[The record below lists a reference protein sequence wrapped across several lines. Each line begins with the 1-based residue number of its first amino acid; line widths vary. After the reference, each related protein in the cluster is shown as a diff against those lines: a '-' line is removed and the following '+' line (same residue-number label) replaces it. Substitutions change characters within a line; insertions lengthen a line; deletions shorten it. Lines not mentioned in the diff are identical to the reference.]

1 MRVVRN
7 REEPGLIQC
16 PLQSGS
22 YLARSGQFTP
32 GQLCQVHAH
41 FLDPLLLES
50 LDLHRQTHFEIITRY
65 VSPPPYNLNTFR
77 LLLPWT
83 Q

>member
-1 MRVVRN
+1 MRVIRN
-7 REEPGLIQC
+7 WEEPGLIQR

-32 GQLCQVHAH
+32 GQLCQVQAH

-50 LDLHRQTHFEIITRY
+50 LDLHKDTQRHIGEIITRY
-65 VSPPPYNLNTFR
+65 VSPPPCTTLNAFF
-77 LLLPWT
+77 LLV
-83 Q
+83 